1 MRRGRRRK
9 KERKGNSFLWPAIF
23 LGKKLSLIILFA
35 THNRESEKNFVLDE
49 DDYELLEDNNITGF
63 HRPKMVSFLA
73 FPLVALFNEI
83 HYFCLIG
90 SLLFTFLRFSLG
102 IVVRRAKGSSGWKKL
117 KGTLGGRALVFLTR
131 RSLMEVGRV
140 EGLLRR
146 SLSGA
151 YLVMMKVINFF
162 LKNSLLPIG
171 KYLSSYIFYC
181 SDPIYH

>member
-1 MRRGRRRK
+1 
-9 KERKGNSFLWPAIF
+9 
-23 LGKKLSLIILFA
+23 
-35 THNRESEKNFVLDE
+35 
-49 DDYELLEDNNITGF
+49 
-63 HRPKMVSFLA
+63 
-73 FPLVALFNEI
+73 
-83 HYFCLIG
+83 
-90 SLLFTFLRFSLG
+90 
-102 IVVRRAKGSSGWKKL
+102 
-117 KGTLGGRALVFLTR
+117 
-131 RSLMEVGRV
+131 MEVGRV